1 MTLWGRPRQVL
12 LWSLLALAVS
22 LLVGLWVGP
31 TPVSFG
37 QLVWSLAHPN
47 QSLVSV
53 IIWQIRAPRVL
64 AAALVGGSLALAGL
78 VFQALLKNPLA
89 DPYLIGTS
97 SGASLGATLM
107 LMLFPVLAA
116 IPAGAF
122 VGAVAA
128 VLAATAAARRRSGTS
143 VVTVI
148 LVGYALSVILGATT
162 ALLLTLHANDLQTIF
177 FWELGGLGG
186 VLWPQVWELAAA
198 LGVGSLGVLYLHR
211 ELDAVAIGEEEA
223 HALGIDVARVRWQLI
238 ILAGLV
244 TAVAVSA
251 SGLIGFVGL
260 VAPHVARRL
269 VGSLHRYA
277 LPVAVLGGAS
287 FLILADTIARSIP
300 HIGEIPVGIVTAL
313 LGGPFFI
320 VLLLRS
326 TRLEGGR

>member
-1 MTLWGRPRQVL
+1 MAYPRRVLWLSV
-12 LWSLLALAVS
+12 LALIAS
-22 LLVGLWVGP
+22 LIVGLWTGP
-31 TPVSFG
+31 TPVTLS
-37 QLVWSLAHPN
+37 QLAWSLAHPN
-47 QSLVSV
+47 QSLISV
-53 IIWQIRAPRVL
+53 IIWQIRLPRVL

-107 LMLFPVLAA
+107 LLVFPIVAA

-128 VLAATAAARRRSGTS
+128 VFAATAAARRRGGSS
-143 VVTVI
+143 VVTVV

-186 VLWPQVWELAAA
+186 VLWPQVTELAVA
-198 LGVGSLGVLYLHR
+198 LVVGVGGVLYLHR

-223 HALGIDVARVRWQLI
+223 HALGIDVRRLRWQLI

-277 LPVAVLGGAS
+277 LPVSVLGGAS
-287 FLILADTIARSIP
+287 FLILADTIARSLP
-300 HIGEIPVGIVTAL
+300 GIGEIPVGIVTAL

-320 VLLLRS
+320 VLLLRT

>member
-1 MTLWGRPRQVL
+1 MAYPRRVLWLSV
-12 LWSLLALAVS
+12 LALIAS
-22 LLVGLWVGP
+22 LIVGLWTGP
-31 TPVSFG
+31 TPVTLS
-37 QLVWSLAHPN
+37 QLAWSLAHPN
-47 QSLVSV
+47 QSLISV
-53 IIWQIRAPRVL
+53 IIWQIRLPRVL

-107 LMLFPVLAA
+107 LLVFPIVAA

-128 VLAATAAARRRSGTS
+128 VFAATAAARRRGGSS
-143 VVTVI
+143 VVTVV
-148 LVGYALSVILGATT
+148 LVGYALSVILGAAT

-186 VLWPQVWELAAA
+186 VLWPQVTELAVA
-198 LGVGSLGVLYLHR
+198 LVVGVGGVLYLHR

-223 HALGIDVARVRWQLI
+223 HALGIDVRRLRWQLI

-277 LPVAVLGGAS
+277 LPVSVLGGAS
-287 FLILADTIARSIP
+287 FLILADTIARSLP
-300 HIGEIPVGIVTAL
+300 GIGEIPVGIVTAL

-320 VLLLRS
+320 VLLLRT

>member
-1 MTLWGRPRQVL
+1 VLWLSV
-12 LWSLLALAVS
+12 LALIAS
-22 LLVGLWVGP
+22 LIVGLWTGP
-31 TPVSFG
+31 TPVTLS
-37 QLVWSLAHPN
+37 QLAWSLAHPN
-47 QSLVSV
+47 QSLISV
-53 IIWQIRAPRVL
+53 IIWQIRLPRVL

-107 LMLFPVLAA
+107 LLVFPIVAA

-128 VLAATAAARRRSGTS
+128 VFAATAAARRRGGSS
-143 VVTVI
+143 VVTVV

-186 VLWPQVWELAAA
+186 VLWPQVTELAVA
-198 LGVGSLGVLYLHR
+198 LVVGVGGVLYLHR

-223 HALGIDVARVRWQLI
+223 HALGIDVRRLRWQLI

-277 LPVAVLGGAS
+277 LPVSVLGGAS
-287 FLILADTIARSIP
+287 FLILADTIARSLP
-300 HIGEIPVGIVTAL
+300 GIGEIPVGIVTAL

-320 VLLLRS
+320 VLLLRT

>member
-1 MTLWGRPRQVL
+1 MAYPRRVLWLSV
-12 LWSLLALAVS
+12 LALIAS
-22 LLVGLWVGP
+22 LIVGLWTGP
-31 TPVSFG
+31 TPVTLS
-37 QLVWSLAHPN
+37 QLAWSLAHPN
-47 QSLVSV
+47 QSLISV
-53 IIWQIRAPRVL
+53 IIWQIRLPRVL

-107 LMLFPVLAA
+107 LLVFPIVAA

-128 VLAATAAARRRSGTS
+128 VFAATAAARRRGGSS
-143 VVTVI
+143 VVTVV

-186 VLWPQVWELAAA
+186 VLWPQVTELAVA
-198 LGVGSLGVLYLHR
+198 LVVGVGGVLYLHR

-223 HALGIDVARVRWQLI
+223 HALGIDVRRLRWQLI

-277 LPVAVLGGAS
+277 LPVSVLGGAS
-287 FLILADTIARSIP
+287 FLILADTIARSLP
-300 HIGEIPVGIVTAL
+300 GIGEIPAGIVTAL

-320 VLLLRS
+320 VLLLRT